1 MAAWVEYLKFFAGL
15 VAILNPI
22 GVIPIFINLTYN
34 QTAAERNRTALMAAM
49 TVGVVLAVSL
59 LCGELILNFFGISVA
74 SFQVAGGILILFN
87 SLSMLQAKMG
97 ATRQTEEEAQ
107 ETAEREDVAVVPIG
121 IPLTAGPGAISTVI
135 LYGHKP
141 ALFGQY
147 VILLAAS
154 WCRQP
159 SSGPH
164 SAWRRSSPMPEQ
176 TGINIVTRSWASIMA
191 AIGIEFI
198 ASGLKAFFPGLWPG
212 SSRHVPASC
221 SAIRV
226 AQAFRYY

>member
-34 QTAAERNRTALMAAM
+34 QTAPERNHTAFMAAI
-49 TVGVVLAVSL
+49 TVGVVLAVAL
-59 LCGELILNFFGISVA
+59 LCGEVILDFFGISVA
-74 SFQVAGGILILFN
+74 SFQVAGGILILLN

-121 IPLTAGPGAISTVI
+121 VPLTAGPGAISTVI

-141 ALFGQY
+141 ALFGRY
-147 VILLAAS
+147 VILVGGIAIVALIVWTAFRLAPLISRALS
-154 WCRQP
+154 R
-159 SSGPH
+159 
-164 SAWRRSSPMPEQ
+164 
-176 TGINIVTRSWASIMA
+176 TGINIVTRLMGLIMA

-198 ASGLKAFFPGLWPG
+198 ASGLRILFPSLAP
-212 SSRHVPASC
+212 
-221 SAIRV
+221 
-226 AQAFRYY
+226 

>member
-34 QTAAERNRTALMAAM
+34 QTAAERNRTALVAAV

-59 LCGELILNFFGISVA
+59 LCGEVILDFFGISVA
-74 SFQVAGGILILFN
+74 SFQVAGGVLILLN
-87 SLSMLQAKMG
+87 SLSMLQAKVG

-121 IPLTAGPGAISTVI
+121 VPLTAGPGAISTVI

-141 ALFGQY
+141 ALFGRS
-147 VILLAAS
+147 VILIGGIAIVAAIVWMAFRLAPLISRALS
-154 WCRQP
+154 R
-159 SSGPH
+159 
-164 SAWRRSSPMPEQ
+164 
-176 TGINIVTRSWASIMA
+176 TGINIVTRLMGLIMA

-198 ASGLKAFFPGLWPG
+198 AAGVRVLFPAL
-212 SSRHVPASC
+212 AS
-221 SAIRV
+221 
-226 AQAFRYY
+226 

>member
-34 QTAAERNRTALMAAM
+34 QTAAERNRTALVSAV

-74 SFQVAGGILILFN
+74 SFQVAGGILILLN
-87 SLSMLQAKMG
+87 SMSMLQAKMG

-121 IPLTAGPGAISTVI
+121 VPLTAGPGAISTVI

-141 ALFGQY
+141 ALFGSS
-147 VILLAAS
+147 VILIGGIAVVALIVWMAFRLAPLISRALS
-154 WCRQP
+154 R
-159 SSGPH
+159 
-164 SAWRRSSPMPEQ
+164 
-176 TGINIVTRSWASIMA
+176 TGINIVTRLMGLIMA

-198 ASGLKAFFPGLWPG
+198 ASGLRILFPSLAP
-212 SSRHVPASC
+212 
-221 SAIRV
+221 
-226 AQAFRYY
+226 

>member
-34 QTAAERNRTALMAAM
+34 QTAPERNRTALMAAI
-49 TVGVVLAVSL
+49 TVGVVLAVAL
-59 LCGELILNFFGISVA
+59 LCGEVILDFFGISVA
-74 SFQVAGGILILFN
+74 SFQVAGGILILLN

-121 IPLTAGPGAISTVI
+121 VPLTAGPGAISTVI

-141 ALFGQY
+141 ALFGRY
-147 VILLAAS
+147 VILVGGIAIVALIVWTAFRLAPLISRALS
-154 WCRQP
+154 R
-159 SSGPH
+159 
-164 SAWRRSSPMPEQ
+164 
-176 TGINIVTRSWASIMA
+176 TGINIVTRLMGLIMA

-198 ASGLKAFFPGLWPG
+198 ASGLRILFPSLAP
-212 SSRHVPASC
+212 
-221 SAIRV
+221 
-226 AQAFRYY
+226 

>member
-121 IPLTAGPGAISTVI
+121 VPLTAGPGAISTVI

-141 ALFGQY
+141 ALFGRY
-147 VILLAAS
+147 VILVAGIAIVAAIVWAAFRLAPLISHALS
-154 WCRQP
+154 R
-159 SSGPH
+159 
-164 SAWRRSSPMPEQ
+164 
-176 TGINIVTRSWASIMA
+176 TGINIVTRLMGLIMA

-198 ASGLKAFFPGLWPG
+198 ASGLKILFPGLSP
-212 SSRHVPASC
+212 
-221 SAIRV
+221 
-226 AQAFRYY
+226 

>member
-49 TVGVVLAVSL
+49 TVGVVLAVAL

-121 IPLTAGPGAISTVI
+121 VPLTAGPGAISTVI

-141 ALFGQY
+141 ALLGQY
-147 VILLAAS
+147 VILIAGIAIVAAIVWAAFRLAPLISHALS
-154 WCRQP
+154 R
-159 SSGPH
+159 
-164 SAWRRSSPMPEQ
+164 
-176 TGINIVTRSWASIMA
+176 TGINIVTRLMGLIMA

-198 ASGLKAFFPGLWPG
+198 ASGLKVLFPALSP
-212 SSRHVPASC
+212 
-221 SAIRV
+221 
-226 AQAFRYY
+226 

>member
-34 QTAAERNRTALMAAM
+34 QTAVERNRTAFMAAL
-49 TVGVVLAVSL
+49 TVGVVLAVAL
-59 LCGELILNFFGISVA
+59 LCGELILDFFGISVA

-107 ETAEREDVAVVPIG
+107 ETAEREDVSVVPIG
-121 IPLTAGPGAISTVI
+121 VPLTAGPGAISTVI

-141 ALFGQY
+141 ALFGRY
-147 VILLAAS
+147 VILVGGIAIVALIVWAVFRLAPFISRALS
-154 WCRQP
+154 R
-159 SSGPH
+159 
-164 SAWRRSSPMPEQ
+164 
-176 TGINIVTRSWASIMA
+176 TGINIVTRLMGLIMA

-198 ASGLKAFFPGLWPG
+198 AAGLRILFPALAP
-212 SSRHVPASC
+212 
-221 SAIRV
+221 
-226 AQAFRYY
+226 

>member
-1 MAAWVEYLKFFAGL
+1 MHGVEHGVGIVAWVEYLKFFAGL

-34 QTAAERNRTALMAAM
+34 QTAAERNRTALMSAI

-59 LCGELILNFFGISVA
+59 LCGELILDFFGISVA
-74 SFQVAGGILILFN
+74 SFQVAGGVLILLN

-121 IPLTAGPGAISTVI
+121 VPLTAGPGAISTVI

-141 ALFGQY
+141 ALFGRS
-147 VILLAAS
+147 VILIGGIAVVALIVWMAFRLAPLISRALS
-154 WCRQP
+154 R
-159 SSGPH
+159 
-164 SAWRRSSPMPEQ
+164 
-176 TGINIVTRSWASIMA
+176 TGINIVTRLMGLIMA

-198 ASGLKAFFPGLWPG
+198 ASGLRILFPSLAP
-212 SSRHVPASC
+212 
-221 SAIRV
+221 
-226 AQAFRYY
+226 